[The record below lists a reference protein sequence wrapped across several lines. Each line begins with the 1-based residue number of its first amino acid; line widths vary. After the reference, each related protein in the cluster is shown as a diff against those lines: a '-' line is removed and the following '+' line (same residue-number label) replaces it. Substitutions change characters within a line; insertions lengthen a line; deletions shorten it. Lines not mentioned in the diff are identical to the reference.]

1 MQEEHDVMNA
11 LREADLAL
19 ARMREG
25 LAELE
30 RSLEEQDEL
39 TGLISQCM
47 LQVNLGSM
55 QNPLPVTMKLMAL
68 NLPVWPDPS
77 KNVDELE
84 TPATAKPPRPKKT
97 NNLLCYCIT
106 KNPASPEAGFFNL
119 ELEMRN

>member
-1 MQEEHDVMNA
+1 MLEERDAMNA
-11 LREADLAL
+11 LREAELAL
-19 ARMREG
+19 ARMQEG

-30 RSLEEQDEL
+30 RSLDVQDEL
-39 TGLISQCM
+39 TELISQCM

-84 TPATAKPPRPKKT
+84 NARDREAAKAES
-97 NNLLCYCIT
+97 LLREVQSHADLC
-106 KNPASPEAGFFNL
+106 EALQEKAAGDI
-119 ELEMRN
+119 

>member
-84 TPATAKPPRPKKT
+84 NARDREAAKAER
-97 NNLLCYCIT
+97 LLHEVQSRADLC
-106 KNPASPEAGFFNL
+106 EALL
-119 ELEMRN
+119 EKAAGDI

>member
-1 MQEEHDVMNA
+1 MQKERDVMNA

-84 TPATAKPPRPKKT
+84 NARDREAAKAES
-97 NNLLCYCIT
+97 LLREVQSHADLC
-106 KNPASPEAGFFNL
+106 EALL
-119 ELEMRN
+119 EKAAGNI

>member
-1 MQEEHDVMNA
+1 MQEERDVMNA

-84 TPATAKPPRPKKT
+84 NARDREAAKAER
-97 NNLLCYCIT
+97 LLREVQSHADLC
-106 KNPASPEAGFFNL
+106 EALL
-119 ELEMRN
+119 EKAAGNI

>member
-84 TPATAKPPRPKKT
+84 NARDREAAKAEEILKGIEESAAQCEEWQKSAVEGS
-97 NNLLCYCIT
+97 I
-106 KNPASPEAGFFNL
+106 
-119 ELEMRN
+119 